1 MTENLH
7 GNVKTNNVSKTRENC
22 ATRPTYKGRRLHL
35 KTVVMEFYIYDL
47 ATAAT
52 IVTARAGEGAACLL
66 FTSDCPQK
74 CTHTT
79 GSTTP
84 DIWKITIL
92 SRHCARHYSGS
103 CLKLDVLRIVNS
115 LHNNSYQILPG
126 VSLKF
131 GRAKG
136 GGGGAGGKGQVPLE
150 VVRSIAQENET
161 AEFDKYFYEKIKS
174 QLNSASIHF
183 RLFDD
188 NPATGKTLDTS
199 IWSDLYKTIRGRK
212 KNQGM
217 KNALKNA
224 GMVAGSTLL
233 VMSMKT
239 IMAFSVKAFMAAML
253 SLLISAL
260 QMRKGHGHGA
270 GYTHGSTTYEIIA
283 KPMISHTSSIA
294 VEPHHVEAV
303 SEAQAGGDHYRR
315 SQYFDALDY
324 EPQYGVPR
332 PVPIPVS
339 HYSAAHGH
347 PGSGVVYHAQ
357 VNTIN

>member
-1 MTENLH
+1 MEFARKFEFCCIQVVILLAGAPLRAFCEQNQTARDSLRVDAEPTTPPTLQHDEASENL
-7 GNVKTNNVSKTRENC
+7 TDDQMRS
-22 ATRPTYKGRRLHL
+22 
-35 KTVVMEFYIYDL
+35 
-47 ATAAT
+47 
-52 IVTARAGEGAACLL
+52 
-66 FTSDCPQK
+66 Q
-74 CTHTT
+74 
-79 GSTTP
+79 
-84 DIWKITIL
+84 
-92 SRHCARHYSGS
+92 
-103 CLKLDVLRIVNS
+103 
-115 LHNNSYQILPG
+115 YQMLIKILPG
-126 VSLKF
+126 ISLKF

-199 IWSDLYKTIRGRK
+199 IWSDLYKTIR
-212 KNQGM
+212 GM